1 MFNFGLI
8 GCGKHAE
15 WAVAPAIRGTEGCRL
30 AAAADLNAERLEITG
45 EGVAGYTDYR
55 EMLAKERLDAV
66 YVATSQEAHCAPVLA
81 AIAAGCHVVCEK
93 PMGQDAEECRQMNA
107 AAEAA
112 GKVLA
117 IDFENRY
124 IPGYRQV
131 REWIAAGHLG
141 TVGAIHIDHMWDGHK
156 IWGPIGE
163 RRKGFLQRVGC
174 LDCGIHM
181 LDMARFISGGG
192 EWQDVRALGAW
203 FGEEVNFS
211 PHIAV
216 LARLTP
222 GRLVTLNASFAFT
235 AYIKERVQAHG
246 MLVVGEKGVIALE
259 EHEGTHAFRLVSETL
274 NDTCPLGEAG
284 HDEVIPNLLRDFI
297 TAVQGG
303 TPSPSMATG
312 FDGLQA
318 QIATDAANVDAV
330 RQGDAC
336 LATTDK
342 QAV

>member
-1 MFNFGLI
+1 MLNFGLI

-15 WAVAPAIRGTEGCRL
+15 WAVVPAMRGMVECRL
-30 AAAADLNAERLEITG
+30 AAAADLSAERLEIVG
-45 EGVAGYTDYR
+45 DGVAGYTDYR

-66 YVATSQEAHCAPVLA
+66 YVATPQEAHCAPVLT

-93 PMGQDAEECRQMNA
+93 PMGADVDECRRMND

-141 TVGAIHIDHMWDGHK
+141 AVGAIHIDHLWDGHK
-156 IWGPIGE
+156 VMGPLSE
-163 RRKGFLQRVGC
+163 RRKGFLNRVGC

-192 EWQDVRALGAW
+192 EWGDIRALGAW
-203 FGEEVNFS
+203 FGEEVTFP
-211 PHIAV
+211 PHIAI
-216 LARLTP
+216 LARLAP
-222 GRLVTLNASFAFT
+222 GRLVTLNASFAYT

-246 MLVVGEKGVIALE
+246 MLVLGEKGIIALE
-259 EHEGTHAFRLVSETL
+259 AHEGEHVFRLVSETL
-274 NDTCPLGEAG
+274 SATCLLDEAG
-284 HDEVIPNLLRDFI
+284 HDQVIPNLLRDFVI
-297 TAVQGG
+297 AAEGG

-312 FDGLQA
+312 IDGLQA
-318 QIATDAANVDAV
+318 QIATDAANADAV
-330 RQGDAC
+330 AQGDAC
-336 LATTDK
+336 RVRA
-342 QAV
+342 